1 MARWGV
7 EPLKWPAHSPD
18 LSPVEQMWNIVRLAA
33 FDRVY
38 KSFEEFAAALRKISI
53 FRSIFKIK

>member
-38 KSFEEFAAALRKISI
+38 KSFEEFAAALRKIW
-53 FRSIFKIK
+53 KEYP